1 MNYPC
6 DRFAAFLAHCL
17 NSEDSALVQLSLG
30 EIYARLTAALA
41 ARYAEPLLHH
51 PGYAWRMSAEE
62 ASARYFDI
70 SLGRPLLLS
79 PRVQLSIAHRF
90 LQVLCERGAEAVWR
104 QVLIVRE
111 KDPTAEAAQVVPL
124 GAQRS
129 FEQCRRQLAK
139 LPQTI
144 SAGSP
149 SPTIRARYG
158 PIALRLYSLQAS
170 VPEEISMWDAV
181 TCAPAVLYPLPAG
194 EPFNRFCSLV
204 IDCVRTAHRPFQE
217 LLGLGRGLCPFDW
230 LDILSIQQTRALRK
244 FLRALEESKAADTPE
259 NWERAWQEAP
269 VAGFASAAA
278 LWQSDIGLAVRQPQ
292 GRSGIDTALLESLAD
307 SASETQEPADYL
319 TEEELLSA
327 LDEFLA
333 QDCINRAEH
342 ALLLGLHRGVPD
354 TELTG
359 LPEIQAEL
367 RRHGG
372 SFESLAQDLLKRIE
386 TAANQR
392 HGSALREQ

>member
-1 MNYPC
+1 MSYPC

-51 PGYAWRMSAEE
+51 PGYAWRMSPEE

-70 SLGRPLLLS
+70 SLGRTLLLS
-79 PRVQLSIAHRF
+79 PRVQLSVAHRL
-90 LQVLCERGAEAVWR
+90 LQMLCQRGAEAVWR
-104 QVLIVRE
+104 QAVIVRE
-111 KDPTAEAAQVVPL
+111 KDAAAQGTQVVPL

-129 FEQCRRQLAK
+129 FEQCRQQLAK

-149 SPTIRARYG
+149 SPTIRARFG
-158 PIALRLYSLQAS
+158 PIALRLYSFQAP

-181 TCAPAVLYPLPAG
+181 TCAPAVLYPLSAG

-230 LDILSIQQTRALRK
+230 LDILSIQQTRALRR
-244 FLRALEESKAADTPE
+244 FLRVLEESRAADTPE
-259 NWERAWQEAP
+259 HWERAWQEAP
-269 VAGFASAAA
+269 VAGFASAAE
-278 LWQSDIGLAVRQPQ
+278 LWQSDIGMALRQPQ
-292 GRSGIDTALLESLAD
+292 GRSGMDTALLASLED
-307 SASETQEPADYL
+307 SASETQETADYL
-319 TEEELLSA
+319 SEEELLTA
-327 LDEFLA
+327 LDAFLGG
-333 QDCINRAEH
+333 DCINRAEH
-342 ALLLGLHRGVPD
+342 TLLMGLHRGVSN
-354 TELTG
+354 TELLA

-367 RRHGG
+367 RKHGG
-372 SFESLAQDLLKRIE
+372 SFESLAEDLLKRIE
-386 TAANQR
+386 IAANQR
-392 HGSALREQ
+392 HGSAPREQ

>member
-30 EIYARLTAALA
+30 ELYARLTAALA

-111 KDPTAEAAQVVPL
+111 KDPTAAAAQVVPL

-181 TCAPAVLYPLPAG
+181 TCAPAVLSSLPAG

-259 NWERAWQEAP
+259 HWERAWQEAP

-278 LWQSDIGLAVRQPQ
+278 LWQSDIGLALRQPQ

-307 SASETQEPADYL
+307 SASD
-319 TEEELLSA
+319 TEEVAEYLSEAELRSA
-327 LDEFLA
+327 LDAFLA
-333 QDCINRAEH
+333 QNYISYAEH
-342 ALLLGLHRGVPD
+342 ALLMDLHRGVSD
-354 TELTG
+354 TELT
-359 LPEIQAEL
+359 
-367 RRHGG
+367 
-372 SFESLAQDLLKRIE
+372 ESLAQDLLKRIE

-392 HGSALREQ
+392 HGSAPREH

>member
-1 MNYPC
+1 MSYPC

-17 NSEDSALVQLSLG
+17 NSEDSALVQVSLG

-51 PGYAWRMSAEE
+51 PGYAWRMSPEE

-70 SLGRPLLLS
+70 SLGRALLLS
-79 PRVQLSIAHRF
+79 PRVQLSIAHRL
-90 LQVLCERGAEAVWR
+90 LQSLCQRGAEAVWR
-104 QVLIVRE
+104 EAAVVRE
-111 KDPTAEAAQVVPL
+111 KDSTAQAAQVVPL
-124 GAQRS
+124 GVQRS

-158 PIALRLYSLQAS
+158 PIGLRLYSLQAP

-194 EPFNRFCSLV
+194 DPFNRFCSIV

-230 LDILSIQQTRALRK
+230 LDTLSIQQTRALRK
-244 FLRALEESKAADTPE
+244 FLRVLEESKAADTPE
-259 NWERAWQEAP
+259 HWERAWQEAP
-269 VAGFASAAA
+269 VAGFASAAE
-278 LWQSDIGLAVRQPQ
+278 LWQSDIGLALRQPQ
-292 GRSGIDTALLESLAD
+292 GRSAIDTALLESFAD
-307 SASETQEPADYL
+307 SASETQERADYL
-319 TEEELLSA
+319 TEEELLSV
-327 LDEFLA
+327 LDAFLA
-333 QDCINRAEH
+333 RDLINRGEH
-342 ALLLGLHRGVPD
+342 ALLMGLHRGVSD
-354 TELTG
+354 TELKA
-359 LPEIQAEL
+359 LPEIRAEL
-367 RRHGG
+367 RNHGG
-372 SFESLAQDLLKRIE
+372 SFESLSEDLLKRIE

-392 HGSALREQ
+392 HGSAPREQ